1 MKSETFLPNGV
12 TIIGYGNL
20 GKHLATAFHSKG
32 IRIRQIYSSKKQSTL
47 YGAELISSTEL
58 INDSSDIYFLT
69 VPDDQIEK
77 VSKSQKLRGKFI
89 VHCSGSTP
97 LSALPAKRR
106 GVFYP
111 LQSFTDGSK
120 VNWKEIPILIEAS
133 SFEDL
138 DLLSTTGELLSDRV
152 TQIDSDKRLHLHLAA
167 VIASNFTTHC
177 ITLSDQILNE
187 QNLDK
192 EILKPLIRSSIEKAL
207 SLGGRA
213 AQTGPAIRQDKKV
226 MDKHLKLLEENLLL
240 KKIYTLVSESI
251 IKSK

>member
-1 MKSETFLPNGV
+1 MKSDPFLPNGV

-20 GKHLATAFHSKG
+20 GKHLAEVFQSKG
-32 IRIRQIYSSKKQSTL
+32 VSIRQIYSSKKQSNL
-47 YGAELISSTEL
+47 FGAELISSFEL
-58 INDSSDIYFLT
+58 INDSADIYFLT
-69 VPDDQIEK
+69 VPDDQIEEI
-77 VSKSQKLRGKFI
+77 SQTEKLKGKFI

-97 LSALPAKRR
+97 LSALPPLRR

-111 LQSFTDGSK
+111 LQSFTEGVK

-133 SFEDL
+133 SPEDL
-138 DLLSTTGELLSDRV
+138 DLLSTAGELLSDRV

-177 ITLSDQILNE
+177 ITLSEQILNE

-192 EILKPLIRSSIEKAL
+192 EILKPLIRNSIEKAL